1 MLRLARVGVL
11 CIASQAPVGEQRLL
25 ADAEFIH
32 RRPLPPSRPYSLVR
46 CLAIVAGSF
55 SFSSLMRRTQL
66 GFSSALAV
74 GAELECTH
82 RGSVELLAAGTTVRR
97 VDDQSC
103 VALVSSLC
111 QLPLN
116 VE

>member
-1 MLRLARVGVL
+1 MLQLANVGVL

-82 RGSVELLAAGTTVRR
+82 RGLHSQGIG
-97 VDDQSC
+97 
-103 VALVSSLC
+103 
-111 QLPLN
+111 
-116 VE
+116 